1 MRKLNSWEGV
11 RTVQLV
17 SYTFKWNKNMSVQE
31 TRRCFLRNKL
41 TPCLKFYMKFTW
53 INRGLRWLQL
63 ITNDQNSLIQ
73 ASYMWIFPRNLN
85 IFGLLMKNKTFKDVI
100 LDVWEEI
107 NIFWYIIFWP
117 NDKWVKKSL
126 FSGPAAVK
134 LSPKQTN
141 VTVMKSISTNPIWSG
156 SRSLIALIE

>member
-53 INRGLRWLQL
+53 INRELRWLQL

-73 ASYMWIFPRNLN
+73 ASYMRIFPRNLN
-85 IFGLLMKNKTFKDVI
+85 IFGLLMKTRLLRTSSQTFGKKSTF
-100 LDVWEEI
+100 
-107 NIFWYIIFWP
+107 FWYIIFWP
-117 NDKWVKKSL
+117 NDKWVKKRLLS
-126 FSGPAAVK
+126 SPAAVK